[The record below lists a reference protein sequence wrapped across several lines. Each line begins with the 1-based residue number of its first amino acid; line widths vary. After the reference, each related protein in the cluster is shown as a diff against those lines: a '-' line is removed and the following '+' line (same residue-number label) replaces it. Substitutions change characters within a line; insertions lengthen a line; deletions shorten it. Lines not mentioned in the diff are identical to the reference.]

1 MNVLT
6 VKEVA
11 DRLKISISGV
21 YALVACGKLSAYA
34 VGANGGNLRISEG
47 DLQTYLEGCRRGPI
61 PQKIRRMP
69 KLKHIKLA

>member
-11 DRLKISISGV
+11 ERLKISISGV

-34 VGANGGNLRISEG
+34 VGANGGNLRVTDE
-47 DLQTYLEGCRRGPI
+47 DLLAYLEGCRRGPI
-61 PQKIRRMP
+61 APQSRRMP
-69 KLKHIKLA
+69 KLKHIKL